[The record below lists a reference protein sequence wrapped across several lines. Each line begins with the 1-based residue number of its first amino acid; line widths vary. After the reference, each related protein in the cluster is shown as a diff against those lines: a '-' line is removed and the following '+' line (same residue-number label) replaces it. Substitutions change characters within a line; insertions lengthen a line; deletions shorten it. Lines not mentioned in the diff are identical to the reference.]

1 MNTNAIDTRTVERY
15 SGQPDEFD
23 AWHTRLQV
31 DAYGLNYLDILEGTE
46 HVGDGTIQAQA
57 DIDAIADA
65 NAKAAAQTILNDHV
79 KRNRGA

>member
-46 HVGDGTIQAQA
+46 HVGDGTIQA
-57 DIDAIADA
+57 
-65 NAKAAAQTILNDHV
+65 
-79 KRNRGA
+79 